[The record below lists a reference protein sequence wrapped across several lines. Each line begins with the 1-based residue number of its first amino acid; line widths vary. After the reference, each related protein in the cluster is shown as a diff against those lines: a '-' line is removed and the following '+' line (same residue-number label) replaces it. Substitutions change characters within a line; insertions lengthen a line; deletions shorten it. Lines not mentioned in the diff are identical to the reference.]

1 MRTRGDR
8 LTRERALRDF
18 AGKVAVVTGAA
29 NGIGR
34 AFAVRFATEGM
45 KVVLADVEAP
55 ALDVAV
61 QELTAR
67 ELDVVGV
74 LTDVA
79 SAESVR
85 NSRGRPWTP
94 TEPYTSS
101 AATRACWPHRDTGST
116 GAADTPTPLWEQSL
130 QDWQWTFG
138 VNLWG
143 VVHGIRSFIPI
154 MLAQDEPGHVVNTAS
169 AVGLT
174 SGAALA
180 IYSTTKH
187 AVVRISE
194 ALYLQLAQLDSRVG
208 VSVLCPGSVDTRL
221 FVADRN
227 RPDKLSDEGSW
238 LTPEELV
245 QREREWAE
253 SGDAGIPP
261 GQVAERVLEAIREQQ
276 FYILTHDEY
285 DDEIRRRTENIL
297 ARRNPEPGRL

>member
-1 MRTRGDR
+1 M
-8 LTRERALRDF
+8 
-18 AGKVAVVTGAA
+18 
-29 NGIGR
+29 
-34 AFAVRFATEGM
+34 
-45 KVVLADVEAP
+45 
-55 ALDVAV
+55 
-61 QELTAR
+61 
-67 ELDVVGV
+67 
-74 LTDVA
+74 
-79 SAESVR
+79 
-85 NSRGRPWTP
+85 
-94 TEPYTSS
+94 SS
-101 AATRACWPHRDTGST
+101 TLP
-116 GAADTPTPLWEQSL
+116 
-130 QDWQWTFG
+130 
-138 VNLWG
+138 
-143 VVHGIRSFIPI
+143 
-154 MLAQDEPGHVVNTAS
+154 S